1 MAEAVERYLVT
12 EHQIPIYRMHAV
24 ALGNAQSPEADGR
37 VRHSSVHVQLMEN
50 SLAAQEP
57 ASPQGTVSLNG
68 AARP

>member
-12 EHQIPIYRMHAV
+12 QHQIPIYRMHAV
-24 ALGNAQSPEADGR
+24 ALGNAQPEDGNR

-68 AARP
+68 AERP